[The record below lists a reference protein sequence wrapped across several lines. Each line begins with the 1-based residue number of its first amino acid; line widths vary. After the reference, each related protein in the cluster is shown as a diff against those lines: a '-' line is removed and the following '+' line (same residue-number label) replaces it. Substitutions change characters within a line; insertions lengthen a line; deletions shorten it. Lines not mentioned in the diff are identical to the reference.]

1 MSPGPKETG
10 RDFFERL
17 DPCMKAQ
24 AECARIIYESV
35 EGAKAKLGGNPVKFI
50 GLILDGDCVHPVIAE
65 TRISETRNSDS
76 SVVENHHAF
85 YALGGEGFGGLYE
98 AIVGIYGSVVQWASG
113 KSYYRAGEWISGA
126 DTYLRISTEGEVAS
140 SVGVIFF
147 PREMVEKEHS
157 VKWLLG
163 LTKVVF
169 DPETFT
175 PLLRGLKTAAG
186 LE

>member
-1 MSPGPKETG
+1 
-10 RDFFERL
+10 
-17 DPCMKAQ
+17 MKAQ

-76 SVVENHHAF
+76 SVVENHYAF
-85 YALGGEGFGGLYE
+85 YALGGERFGGLYE

-126 DTYLRISTEGEVAS
+126 DTYLRISTEGEAAS

-147 PREMVEKEHS
+147 PREMVEKGYS
-157 VKWLLG
+157 VERLLG
-163 LTKVVF
+163 WTKIAF
-169 DPETFT
+169 EPQAFI
-175 PLLRGLKTAAG
+175 PLLEGLKKAAG
-186 LE
+186 IK